1 MYSCVDIYIAERTM
15 KWIERIPNQKKSP
28 PVTSVS
34 FHGTEEDVE
43 FYQIELN
50 LGERRIYDDVD

>member
-1 MYSCVDIYIAERTM
+1 M
-15 KWIERIPNQKKSP
+15 KWIERLPNQKKSP